1 MIPAPPFDR
10 AAGARDLAKLAF
22 LIRFLA
28 PWKGRIAVALV
39 ALAVGATTVLAIGQ
53 GLRLVIDNGF
63 RMGNAV
69 MLDETLASLIALVA
83 LLAAATFLRFYNIFW
98 VTERLTADLRR
109 RVFDHVLSLS
119 PSFFE
124 VTRTG
129 EVISRLTNDTSV
141 VEAVIVGAFSY
152 ALRNLVLLAGALAMM
167 MVASIKLTLLAL
179 ACIPLVLVPILVLGR
194 RVRKLSREQQD
205 RVADVA
211 TYIDETLHEIRTV
224 QAYAH
229 EPIDRERFGART
241 EDVFATAMKRALFLG
256 ALIAV
261 VIVLAFGAV
270 GVILWAGGRDVLAG
284 RMSAGELSAFVFYA
298 VLVANGVYATSEV
311 YGELLR
317 AAGASERLL
326 ELLATRSDIVAPRD
340 PVQMPPPGG
349 RVAFEAVTFRYPSRP
364 GSAALADFSLAV
376 DPGEVVAL
384 VGPSGAGK
392 TTVFQLL
399 LRFYDP
405 SAGAVRIDGVDLREA
420 APEDVR
426 RRIALVS
433 QDPVIFASSVME
445 NVRYGR
451 AGAGDAEVREAC
463 RLAYCEDFVARLPQ
477 GIDTPLGERGV
488 KLSGGQRQ
496 RIAIARAILAGR
508 SVLLL
513 DEATSALDA
522 ESEKTVQLALEGLMR
537 GRTTLIIAHRLA
549 TVKSAHRI
557 VVMDHGRIVACG
569 NHEQLVAQ
577 HGLYA
582 RLAALQ
588 FASVPSVP

>member
-1 MIPAPPFDR
+1 MIPAPPSDR
-10 AAGARDLAKLAF
+10 ATGARDLAKLAF

-83 LLAAATFLRFYNIFW
+83 LLAAATFVRFYNIFW

-270 GVILWAGGRDVLAG
+270 GVILWAGGHDVLAG
-284 RMSAGELSAFVFYA
+284 RMSAGELSAFIFYA

-311 YGELLR
+311 YGE
-317 AAGASERLL
+317 
-326 ELLATRSDIVAPRD
+326 
-340 PVQMPPPGG
+340 
-349 RVAFEAVTFRYPSRP
+349 
-364 GSAALADFSLAV
+364 
-376 DPGEVVAL
+376 
-384 VGPSGAGK
+384 
-392 TTVFQLL
+392 
-399 LRFYDP
+399 
-405 SAGAVRIDGVDLREA
+405 
-420 APEDVR
+420 
-426 RRIALVS
+426 
-433 QDPVIFASSVME
+433 
-445 NVRYGR
+445 
-451 AGAGDAEVREAC
+451 
-463 RLAYCEDFVARLPQ
+463 
-477 GIDTPLGERGV
+477 
-488 KLSGGQRQ
+488 
-496 RIAIARAILAGR
+496 
-508 SVLLL
+508 
-513 DEATSALDA
+513 
-522 ESEKTVQLALEGLMR
+522 
-537 GRTTLIIAHRLA
+537 
-549 TVKSAHRI
+549 
-557 VVMDHGRIVACG
+557 
-569 NHEQLVAQ
+569 
-577 HGLYA
+577 
-582 RLAALQ
+582 
-588 FASVPSVP
+588 

>member
-1 MIPAPPFDR
+1 
-10 AAGARDLAKLAF
+10 
-22 LIRFLA
+22 
-28 PWKGRIAVALV
+28 
-39 ALAVGATTVLAIGQ
+39 
-53 GLRLVIDNGF
+53 
-63 RMGNAV
+63 
-69 MLDETLASLIALVA
+69 
-83 LLAAATFLRFYNIFW
+83 
-98 VTERLTADLRR
+98 
-109 RVFDHVLSLS
+109 
-119 PSFFE
+119 
-124 VTRTG
+124 
-129 EVISRLTNDTSV
+129 
-141 VEAVIVGAFSY
+141 VIVGAFSY

-167 MVASIKLTLLAL
+167 MVASVKLTLLAL

-205 RVADVA
+205 RVADVSS
-211 TYIDETLHEIRTV
+211 YIDETLHEIRTV

-256 ALIAV
+256 ALIAM

-405 SAGAVRIDGVDLREA
+405 AAGAVRIDGVDVREA
-420 APEDVR
+420 APEEVR

>member
-1 MIPAPPFDR
+1 LTPAPPSDR
-10 AAGARDLAKLAF
+10 ASTARDLAKLAF

-28 PWKGRIAVALV
+28 PWKGRIAVTLI

-83 LLAAATFLRFYNIFW
+83 LLAAATFVRFYNIFW

-109 RVFDHVLSLS
+109 HVFDHVLSLS

-167 MVASIKLTLLAL
+167 MVASVKLTLLAL

-205 RVADVA
+205 RVADVSS
-211 TYIDETLHEIRTV
+211 YIDETLHEIRTV

-256 ALIAV
+256 ALIAM

-405 SAGAVRIDGVDLREA
+405 AAGAVRIDGVDVREA
-420 APEDVR
+420 APEEVR

>member
-1 MIPAPPFDR
+1 LVSALPPAP
-10 AAGARDLAKLAF
+10 ASGARDLAKLAF

-28 PWKGRIAVALV
+28 PWKGRIAIALV
-39 ALAVGATTVLAIGQ
+39 ALAVGSATVLAIGQ

-63 RMGNAV
+63 RMGNTV
-69 MLDETLASLIALVA
+69 MLDETLASLLALVA
-83 LLAAATFLRFYNIFW
+83 LLGTATYVRFYNIFW

-152 ALRNLVLLAGALAMM
+152 ALRNMVLLAGALAMM
-167 MVASIKLTLLAL
+167 MVASVKLTALTL
-179 ACIPLVLVPILVLGR
+179 ACIPVVLVPILVLGR

-205 RVADVA
+205 RVADVS

-229 EPIDRERFGART
+229 EPIDREQFGARA
-241 EDVFATAMKRALFLG
+241 ESVFATAMKRAFYLG
-256 ALIAV
+256 GLIAV

-270 GVILWAGGRDVLAG
+270 GVILWAGGHDVLAG

-298 VLVANGVYATSEV
+298 ILVANGVYATSEV

-326 ELLATRSDIVAPRD
+326 ELLATKSDITAPSRPVA
-340 PVQMPPPGG
+340 MPPPTG
-349 RVAFEAVTFRYPSRP
+349 RVAFDAVTFNYPSRP
-364 GSAALADFSLAV
+364 GSAALADFSLAIE
-376 DPGEVVAL
+376 PGEVVAL

-405 SAGAVRIDGVDLREA
+405 QAGAVRVDGI
-420 APEDVR
+420 DVR
-426 RRIALVS
+426 DAEPEEVRRHVALVS
-433 QDPVIFASSVME
+433 QDPVIFASSVVE

-451 AGAGDAEVREAC
+451 PGASDAEVREAC
-463 RLAYCEDFVARLPQ
+463 RLAYCEDFIASLPQ
-477 GIDTPLGERGV
+477 GLETPLGERGT

-496 RIAIARAILAGR
+496 RIAIARAILADR
-508 SVLLL
+508 MVLLL

-557 VVMDHGRIVACG
+557 VVMDQGRIVATG

-577 HGLYA
+577 QGLYA
-582 RLAALQ
+582 RLASLQ
-588 FASVPSVP
+588 FASVPIAH